1 MKKQIKKT
9 KKLSDTEQYQKDFL
23 QQTGFISKTGK
34 SVYISEE
41 FHRYISRIVFVIGDG
56 KVTITDYLFNV
67 LKLHFQE
74 FGEEIKTLYS
84 EKDKPIL

>member
-9 KKLSDTEQYQKDFL
+9 KKLSDTEQYQKNFL

-41 FHRYISRIVFVIGDG
+41 FHRYMSRIVFVIGDG

-84 EKDKPIL
+84 ENDKSIL